1 LKGGQFDMIPRGV
14 HWHFFEFLSMTKITG
29 PPRWQYFTNF

>member
-1 LKGGQFDMIPRGV
+1 LPRGARV
-14 HWHFFEFLSMTKITG
+14 YFFEFLSMTKITG